1 MTKKTTQFRRLLNSG
16 KLEFLMEAHNGLT
29 ARLVEEA
36 GFKGIWA
43 SGLTLS
49 AAMGVRD
56 SNEASWTQVLE
67 VVELMSDA
75 SSIPILL
82 DADTGYGNFNN
93 VRRLVRK
100 LEQRNISAM
109 CIEDK
114 VFPKTNSF
122 LNEKHQLLA
131 DADEFAGKIKAA
143 KDTQQ
148 DDDFCVVA
156 RIEAFILGLGL
167 NETLERA
174 HAYSSAGADAILVH
188 SKMSSPDQILG
199 FMSQWKEDC
208 PVVIV
213 PTTYYQTPAEV
224 FDRAGVSIVIWANHL
239 LRAATATMQS
249 VASIIYQTRSVAAV
263 QEQIVPV
270 KEIFR
275 LQNAAELEA
284 AELKYLPVQSPA
296 SPRSVPSSSKLEVST
311 YPVSQDLIPL
321 NSQTL

>member
-1 MTKKTTQFRRLLNSG
+1 MTKKTTQFKRLLHSE

-67 VVELMSDA
+67 AVELMSDA

-100 LEQRNISAM
+100 LEQRNIPAL

-122 LNEKHQLLA
+122 LNEKNQLLA
-131 DADEFAGKIKAA
+131 DAEEFAGKIKAA

-148 DDDFCVVA
+148 DGDFCVVA

-167 NETLERA
+167 NEALDRA
-174 HAYSSAGADAILVH
+174 HVYSSAGADAILVH
-188 SKMSSPDQILG
+188 SKLSSPDQILE
-199 FMSQWKEDC
+199 FMSQWTENC

-213 PTTYYQTPAEV
+213 PTTYYQTPSEV
-224 FDRAGVSIVIWANHL
+224 FHRAGVSVVIWANHL
-239 LRAATATMQS
+239 LRASTAAMQS
-249 VASIIYQTRSVAAV
+249 VASIICQTESVAAV
-263 QEQIVPV
+263 QEHIVPV

-284 AELKYLPVQSPA
+284 AELRYLPVRTPVL
-296 SPRSVPSSSKLEVST
+296 PRSASSSSKPEVST
-311 YPVSQDLIPL
+311 YPISGNLIPL
-321 NSQTL
+321 NSRPL